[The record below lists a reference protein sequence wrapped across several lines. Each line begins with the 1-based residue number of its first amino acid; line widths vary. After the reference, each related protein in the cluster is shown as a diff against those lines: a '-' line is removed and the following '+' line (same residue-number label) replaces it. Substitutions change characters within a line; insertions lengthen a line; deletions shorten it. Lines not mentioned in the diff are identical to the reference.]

1 MHTFTAIV
9 KSLGEVTLI
18 GLVLGAGIPL
28 IFALGVRFWA
38 LEPAAAGPDSASGTV
53 TARRANPVAQIIAYI
68 CFAVVIIAVVLGI
81 LYIAKDFISH
91 TFDIQLFGAKPS
103 KK

>member
-1 MHTFTAIV
+1 MHTFNAIA

-18 GLVLGAGIPL
+18 ALVLGVGVPVIFAAGI
-28 IFALGVRFWA
+28 RFWA
-38 LEPAAAGPDSASGTV
+38 LEPAADGPRTAQRNTV
-53 TARRANPVAQIIAYI
+53 ATTIAYV
-68 CFAVVIIAVVLGI
+68 CFAAAAIVVLAGI

-91 TFDIQLFGAKPS
+91 TFDIQLFGAKPP

>member
-1 MHTFTAIV
+1 MHTFHAIA

-18 GLVLGAGIPL
+18 AL
-28 IFALGVRFWA
+28 ILGVGVPVVFATGIRLWA
-38 LEPAAAGPDSASGTV
+38 AEPAADGPRTTQRTTV
-53 TARRANPVAQIIAYI
+53 ADTLAAV
-68 CFAVVIIAVVLGI
+68 CFAAAALVVAAGI

-91 TFDIQLFGAKPS
+91 TFDIQLFGAKPP

>member
-1 MHTFTAIV
+1 MHTFTAIA

-18 GLVLGAGIPL
+18 AL
-28 IFALGVRFWA
+28 ALGIGVPVVVATGIRFWA
-38 LEPAAAGPDSASGTV
+38 MEPAADGPRTSGRNTL
-53 TARRANPVAQIIAYI
+53 AAAVAYA
-68 CFAVVIIAVVLGI
+68 CFAAAAIVVAAGI

-91 TFDIQLFGAKPS
+91 TFDIQLFGAKPP

>member
-1 MHTFTAIV
+1 MHTFNAIA

-18 GLVLGAGIPL
+18 ALVLGVGVPVIFAAGI
-28 IFALGVRFWA
+28 RFWA
-38 LEPAAAGPDSASGTV
+38 GEPAVDGPRIAPRNTV
-53 TARRANPVAQIIAYI
+53 ATTIAYV
-68 CFAVVIIAVVLGI
+68 CFAAAAIVVLAGI

-91 TFDIQLFGAKPS
+91 TFDIQLFGAKPP

>member
-1 MHTFTAIV
+1 MHTFDAIA

-18 GLVLGAGIPL
+18 ALVLGVGVPVIFGI
-28 IFALGVRFWA
+28 GVRLWA
-38 LEPAAAGPDSASGTV
+38 LEPAADGPATANRNVVV
-53 TARRANPVAQIIAYI
+53 TAIAYL
-68 CFAVVIIAVVLGI
+68 CFAAALVVVAAGI

-91 TFDIQLFGAKPS
+91 SFDIQLFGAKPP

>member
-1 MHTFTAIV
+1 MHTFYAIA

-18 GLVLGAGIPL
+18 GLLLGAGIPL
-28 IFALGVRFWA
+28 VFALGIRFWA
-38 LEPAAAGPDSASGTV
+38 LEPAVAEGGSGAV
-53 TARRANPVAQIIAYI
+53 AERRGNPVAQAIAYL
-68 CFAVVIIAVVLGI
+68 CFALVIVAVVLGI

-91 TFDIQLFGAKPS
+91 TFDVQLFGAKPP

>member
-1 MHTFTAIV
+1 MHTFNAIA

-18 GLVLGAGIPL
+18 ALLLGAGLPL
-28 IFALGVRFWA
+28 IFTIGIRFWSMETVA
-38 LEPAAAGPDSASGTV
+38 ADGAPTGARNPAALA
-53 TARRANPVAQIIAYI
+53 VAYL
-68 CFAVVIIAVVLGI
+68 CFAIVVLAIGAGI

-91 TFDIQLFGAKPS
+91 SFDVQLFGAKPP

>member
-1 MHTFTAIV
+1 MHTFNAIA

-18 GLVLGAGIPL
+18 ALLLGAGLPL
-28 IFALGVRFWA
+28 IFTVGIRFWSMEPA
-38 LEPAAAGPDSASGTV
+38 TVEGAPAAARNPIASA
-53 TARRANPVAQIIAYI
+53 VAYL
-68 CFAVVIIAVVLGI
+68 CFAIVVVAVVLGI

-91 TFDIQLFGAKPS
+91 SFDIQLFGAKPP

>member
-9 KSLGEVTLI
+9 KSLGEVVAI
-18 GLVLGAGIPL
+18 AVVLGAGLPIV
-28 IFALGVRFWA
+28 FGLGIRFWSM
-38 LEPAAAGPDSASGTV
+38 ETVGPDGAV
-53 TARRANPVAQIIAYI
+53 ARRNPVAQAVAYI
-68 CFAVVIIAVVLGI
+68 CFAVVIVAVVAGI

-91 TFDIQLFGAKPS
+91 TFDVQLFGAKPP

>member
-1 MHTFTAIV
+1 MDTFTAIA

-18 GLVLGAGIPL
+18 AVLLGTGLPV
-28 IFALGVRFWA
+28 IFATGIRLWS
-38 LEPAAAGPDSASGTV
+38 LEPATADGAGG
-53 TARRANPVAQIIAYI
+53 RNQVAQVVAYL
-68 CFAVVIIAVVLGI
+68 CFAIVIVAVVLGI

-91 TFDIQLFGAKPS
+91 TFDIQLFGAKPP

>member
-1 MHTFTAIV
+1 MHTFNAIA

-18 GLVLGAGIPL
+18 ALVLGVGVPVIFAAGI
-28 IFALGVRFWA
+28 RFWA
-38 LEPAAAGPDSASGTV
+38 LEPAADGPQTSQRNTITTTLAYV
-53 TARRANPVAQIIAYI
+53 CFVAAAI
-68 CFAVVIIAVVLGI
+68 VVLAGI

-91 TFDIQLFGAKPS
+91 TFDIQLFGAKPP

>member
-1 MHTFTAIV
+1 MHTFNAIA

-18 GLVLGAGIPL
+18 ALVLGVGVPVIFAAGI
-28 IFALGVRFWA
+28 RFWS
-38 LEPAAAGPDSASGTV
+38 LEPAAEGPRTSTRAVV
-53 TARRANPVAQIIAYI
+53 TALAYL
-68 CFAVVIIAVVLGI
+68 CFAAALLVVVAGI

-91 TFDIQLFGAKPS
+91 SFDIQLFGAKPP